1 MSDTADWIEQEFQS
15 IYVQCLQAQI
25 KLVVELESKLD
36 ANLADVERGWVERD
50 LLQLFSLVD
59 SDKDGKLH
67 REELTAVFREKGPKF
82 LKLCDF
88 DKDGFV
94 DIAEWVRGIMPLVQK
109 RGDSNKV
116 EYNDFKKWK
125 REVEKLILAAI
136 SRKTLISS
144 QM

>member
-1 MSDTADWIEQEFQS
+1 MTQA
-15 IYVQCLQAQI
+15 VLQ
-25 KLVVELESKLD
+25 
-36 ANLADVERGWVERD
+36 
-50 LLQLFSLVD
+50 
-59 SDKDGKLH
+59 
-67 REELTAVFREKGPKF
+67 ELTAVFREKGAKF

-109 RGDSNKV
+109 RGDSSKV

-125 REVEKLILAAI
+125 SEVEKLILAAI
-136 SRKTLISS
+136 SRKTLISN